1 MERYV
6 CIHGH
11 FYQPP
16 RENPWLEAIEI
27 QDSAHPYHDWNERV
41 AAECY
46 SPNSASRILDGGQR
60 ILDITSNY
68 ENMSFNFGPTLLSW
82 METFAPETYQGILDA
97 DRKSMELRSGHGN
110 AIAQAYNHLIMPL
123 ANARDKRTQII
134 WGIRDFEHRF
144 RRFPE
149 GMWLP
154 ETAVDTETLEL
165 LADAGILFTVL
176 APHQASR
183 IRQIGAEKWEDVS
196 VSRIDP
202 SRVYLCR
209 LPSGREIRLF
219 FYDGPISRAVAFE
232 KLLTKGEDFAGRI
245 TTGFSD
251 NREWPQILTIATDG
265 ETYGHHREFGDMALA
280 YALHHIKTSGI
291 ARLTNFGEYL
301 ELHPPTYEVQI
312 VENSSWSCF
321 HGVERWRSNCGC
333 NSGSHPGW
341 HQEWRAPLRQAL
353 DWLRNELAVRY
364 ELQSREYLKDPW
376 QARDDYVGIV
386 LKRSPESTARFF
398 EKHAKMTLNESER
411 VLAFK
416 LLELQRHAM
425 LMYTSCGWF
434 FDELSGLETV
444 QVIQYAARAIQL
456 SADIFSED
464 LEQVFLEKMAGAKS
478 NLPERGDGMKVYAD
492 AVKPVMVDL
501 QKVAAHYGISS
512 LFGDYPEQASVYC
525 YTAIR
530 EEYERMK
537 AGPMDLAVGRVCV
550 SSAITGETERI
561 SFSVLH
567 LGEQDFNG
575 GVNIFLDD
583 EAYRSMKEEI
593 TTAFKKGAF
602 SEIVRLMDNH
612 FGMHTYSL
620 LHLFRD
626 EQRKVLNSLIAKK
639 LDGFEAVY
647 RGIYE
652 NDMTLM
658 TFLRETGMPVPKAYI
673 TAVEFILL
681 VDLRKAFAE
690 EAINV
695 EKIRGI
701 DDEMRRWKCPPYAKD
716 LEFTVRRRVEDF
728 MDKVSGNPS
737 DGALLAEFRS
747 LLELLHSLPLEVNV
761 WQVQNRYYALS
772 KTAFREQFAKAKT
785 GDESSSKWV
794 KAFETVGQ
802 LLFFNTAAVLPQE

>member
-1 MERYV
+1 MERFL

-27 QDSAHPYHDWNERV
+27 QDSANPYHDWNERV

-46 SPNSASRILDGGQR
+46 APNSASRILDGGQR

-68 ENMSFNFGPTLLSW
+68 EKMSFNFGPTLLSW

-123 ANARDKRTQII
+123 ANPRDKRTQII

-165 LADAGILFTVL
+165 LSEAGIRFTIL

-196 VSRIDP
+196 GSRVDP
-202 SRVYLCR
+202 ARVYLCR
-209 LPSGREIRLF
+209 LPSGRAIHLF

-232 KLLTKGEDFAGRI
+232 KLLTKGEDFANRLS
-245 TTGFSD
+245 TGFSE

-265 ETYGHHREFGDMALA
+265 ETYGHHQEFGDMALA
-280 YALHHIKTSGI
+280 YALHHIKTKDI
-291 ARLTNFGEYL
+291 ARLTNYGEHL
-301 ELHPPTYEVQI
+301 EKYPPTHEVQI
-312 VENSSWSCF
+312 FENTSWSCF
-321 HGVERWRSNCGC
+321 HGIERWRSNCGC
-333 NSGSHPGW
+333 NSGGHPGW

-353 DWLRNELAVRY
+353 DWLRDELAVRY
-364 ELQSREYLKDPW
+364 ELKSREYLKDPW
-376 QARDDYVGIV
+376 QARDDYIGIV
-386 LKRSPESTARFF
+386 LKRLPESAARFF
-398 EKHAKMTLNESER
+398 EKHATRALDDGEKVFAL
-411 VLAFK
+411 K

-456 SADIFSED
+456 SADVFRED
-464 LEQVFLEKMAGAKS
+464 LEQVFLDKLAGAKS
-478 NLPERGDGMKVYAD
+478 NLPERGDGAKVYAQL
-492 AVKPVMVDL
+492 VKPVMVDL

-512 LFGDYPEQASVYC
+512 LFGDYPERAGIYC
-525 YTAIR
+525 YTAVR
-530 EEYERMK
+530 QDYERMK
-537 AGPMDLAVGRVCV
+537 AGPMDLAVGRVLV
-550 SSAITGETERI
+550 SSEITGEAERI

-567 LGEQDFNG
+567 LGDQDFNG
-575 GVNIFLDD
+575 GVHLSLDD
-583 EAYRSMKEEI
+583 EAYGSMKEEI

-602 SEIVRLMDNH
+602 AEIVRLMDNH

-626 EQRKVLNSLIAKK
+626 EQRKVLNHLIEKT
-639 LDGFEAVY
+639 LEGFDAVY

-652 NDMTLM
+652 NNTTLM
-658 TFLRETGMPVPKAYI
+658 TFLRETGMPVPRAYV
-673 TAVEFILL
+673 TAAEFILL
-681 VDLRKAFAE
+681 ADLRKALAE
-690 EAINV
+690 EAINA

-701 DDEMRRWKCPPYAKD
+701 AEEMKRWNGPPYAKD
-716 LEFTVRRRVEDF
+716 LEFTVRRRVEDL
-728 MDKVSGNPS
+728 MDRISGNPS
-737 DGALLAEFRS
+737 DEALLAEFQG
-747 LLELLHSLPLEVNV
+747 LLELLRSLPLESNF
-761 WQVQNRYYALS
+761 WQVQNRYYALA
-772 KTAFREQFAKAKT
+772 KKAYREQFAKAKA
-785 GDESSSKWV
+785 GDKGASAWV
-794 KAFETVGQ
+794 TRFETIGQ
-802 LLFFNTAAVLPQE
+802 LLLFNTGAVLPQE